1 MRSPNRRLVEVARV
15 AVELVLA
22 TFAAWL
28 VVQNA
33 ALILMHPW
41 KETPAPLVV
50 AGALLKVALHL
61 ASVVWPWVLVAAPTA
76 AVIVLTLTRNA
87 GRREVRHV

>member
-1 MRSPNRRLVEVARV
+1 MLRANRRWLEFARV
-15 AVELVLA
+15 AVELVLVM
-22 TFAAWL
+22 FAAWL

-33 ALILMHPW
+33 ALILLHPW

-50 AGALLKVALHL
+50 ASALIKVIVHLVGA
-61 ASVVWPWVLVAAPTA
+61 VWPWVLVAAPTA

-87 GRREVRHV
+87 GRSEVRHV